1 MNSELLWG
9 AVPQIMEDSLEIDDG
24 DLGALDEGT
33 VDVLTAWPLYK
44 PGLTALGLQKNELVT
59 NSEIPGEFWVQR
71 YRIRREGSALAVV
84 TVSIVGFLSDA
95 IENRTLRE
103 ISAFGQSIS
112 IGPIEKTII
121 EISPGEG
128 IDPATGDPVEV
139 RRRVPK
145 LDANGDVEYVTIV
158 TPSGAAE
165 RWNINDPTVSLT
177 DTYFAKTEPDTAEI
191 GTGMDPPFAPNVPP
205 YQWIGYNEPLRSNH
219 PGGWFLSDRKISI
232 IIPGKL
238 WKVVDTYDYVQA
250 AQPD

>member
-44 PGLTALGLQKNELVT
+44 PGLAALGLVKNQLVT

-84 TVSIVGFLSDA
+84 TVSIVGFLADD
-95 IENRTLRE
+95 IDDRTLRE
-103 ISAFGQSIS
+103 ISAFGQTVS

-165 RWNINDPTVSLT
+165 RWNINDPTVSVT
-177 DTYFAKTEPDTAEI
+177 DTYFSKTEPDTSRI
-191 GTGMDPPFAPNVPP
+191 GQALSPSQPPDTPNS
-205 YQWIGYNEPLRSNH
+205 QWGGYNEPLRLNH
-219 PGGWFLSDRKISI
+219 PNGWFLSDRKIST
-232 IIPGKL
+232 IIPGRL
-238 WKVVDTYDYVQA
+238 WKVVDTYDYMQES
-250 AQPD
+250 QPD